1 MFEQNRKLIGA
12 VLARTNKLPSDRGGL
27 KMGFEVDFLS
37 VGDGQRSGDAI
48 ALRLGNLHGPRDE
61 QVVMII
67 DGGTTES
74 GERLAEH
81 VRHFYRTTQVDFALL
96 THPGQ

>member
-1 MFEQNRKLIGA
+1 
-12 VLARTNKLPSDRGGL
+12 
-27 KMGFEVDFLS
+27 MGFEVDFLS

-48 ALRLGNLHGPRDE
+48 ALRLGNLHGSRDE

-81 VRHFYRTTQVDFALL
+81 VRHFYRTTSSPRCNSQSTSRLDSR
-96 THPGQ
+96 